1 MIRVTPKEKPRFPE
15 LNNFD
20 LHAKASIG
28 GGLIVTPLKI
38 PKRPEAPPFIRPVDM
53 RPSTMKVLGKSN
65 PDAIRLSRDTGV
77 SGTDSMM
84 PHFGLFR
91 GQKGFLSGMDPQV
104 DVNGK
109 LMTRPD
115 SAIPFLF
122 TKIPQP
128 K

>member
-1 MIRVTPKEKPRFPE
+1 MIKVIQQTPKGPE
-15 LNNFD
+15 LTNFD

-28 GGLIVTPLKI
+28 KGLVTTDLKLS
-38 PKRPEAPPFIRPVDM
+38 KRPEAPKFIRPVDM

-65 PDAIRLSRDTGV
+65 PDNIRLSRDQGV
-77 SGTDSMM
+77 PSTHSMM
-84 PHFGLFR
+84 PHLGNLR
-91 GQKGFLSGMDPQV
+91 NQTGFLSGMDPQV

-109 LMTRPD
+109 LMPRPD

>member
-1 MIRVTPKEKPRFPE
+1 MIKVIQQTPKGPE
-15 LNNFD
+15 LTNFD

-28 GGLIVTPLKI
+28 KGLVTTDLKLS
-38 PKRPEAPPFIRPVDM
+38 KRPEAPKFIRPVDM
-53 RPSTMKVLGKSN
+53 RPSTMKVLGKGN
-65 PDAIRLSRDTGV
+65 PDNIRLSRDQGV
-77 SGTDSMM
+77 PSTHSMM
-84 PHFGLFR
+84 PHLGNLR
-91 GQKGFLSGMDPQV
+91 NQTGFLSGMDPQV

-109 LMTRPD
+109 LMPRPD